1 MDDASRDGRKQT
13 IFEMAERYGAQ
24 YVQKH
29 ARRIAQTIVVHYG
42 YASGED
48 SGMDLKVRIYNRAR
62 NVMEVISFTEVLA
75 LVPVQPAE
83 LRTTEFG
90 QVILSD
96 TVYLSTTIYACIVS
110 VLTSIGMLK
119 GT

>member
-1 MDDASRDGRKQT
+1 MNTASRGGRRQT
-13 IFEMAERYGAQ
+13 IFEMSERYGAQ

-29 ARRIAQTIVVHYG
+29 ARCIAQTIAVHYG
-42 YASGED
+42 YASGD
-48 SGMDLKVRIYNRAR
+48 GRGIGLKVRVYNRAR

-75 LVPVQPAE
+75 LIPVQPAE

-90 QVILSD
+90 QVTLSD
-96 TVYLSTTIYACIVS
+96 TVHLSTSIYSCIVS